1 MLHIASIILDELTA
15 DPTSPEEGQV
25 WCNTTTKEYKGYING
40 QIEVF
45 AHVGHLHLASQIDTD
60 QSGQN
65 VQNHIDDKNNPHA
78 VEAEQID
85 TTETGKTVQDKIN
98 DLESAPAGGTLASV
112 QLRRTT
118 LYSMT
123 ASWTD
128 LPFDATDVETDPTVL
143 EHNNTNTERIDI
155 KATGTYLFSFRF
167 DVAGMA
173 DARIYKNGTI
183 QLTGSLCQNADEI
196 IGTVVASCIAGDYVT
211 VQVQSSPPK
220 DITIN
225 SDIIFNAIL
234 LNGVI
239 GATGA
244 QGAQGIQGIQGD
256 SGLLGVWQGTWVSQ
270 NYVVNDIVEYL
281 GSSYICILNT
291 VSSEVPTN
299 TTYWDLTTQK
309 GDTGA
314 QGVQGD
320 KGLNWQGT
328 WTSQNYVTDDAVEYL
343 GSAYVCHTDTV
354 SNEIPTDTNYWDL
367 LAQKGDTGDTGSQGI
382 QGDQGIQGIQ
392 GIQGDKGLT
401 WQGAW
406 VSQNY
411 VVDDAVEYL
420 GSAYICILNTVSSEN
435 PSNATYWD
443 LLAQK
448 GDTGSQGIQGD
459 TGPAGSN
466 GTDGKTVLNGTVV
479 PTTEGVDGDFY
490 IRTDTDEIYGPKT
503 GGSWGS
509 PTSLVGPTGSNGS
522 DGADGKTVL
531 NGTVVPTTEGVD
543 GDFYIRT
550 DTDEIYGPKTSGSW
564 GSPTS
569 LIGPTG
575 PAGDGNTSIDITMD
589 KQTNS
594 TSYVILRRVI
604 FAGTTALGTPS
615 KIKAIADSVTSASIK
630 IYDVTN
636 SQTIC
641 ELTGLSS
648 GSPAIHDLGT
658 LSNLPTGEAIFE
670 IQGKKDSTTLNIYG
684 INFQF

>member
-1 MLHIASIILDELTA
+1 LDAVDHTHPNKIQIDLVTDGDHDVRTDNPHSIIA
-15 DPTSPEEGQV
+15 
-25 WCNTTTKEYKGYING
+25 N
-40 QIEVF
+40 
-45 AHVGHLHLASQIDTD
+45 QIDTD
-60 QSGQN
+60 ESGKN
-65 VQNHIDDKNNPHA
+65 VQEKLDELA
-78 VEAEQID
+78 
-85 TTETGKTVQDKIN
+85 
-98 DLESAPAGGTLASV
+98 SAPAGGTLASI

-118 LYSMT
+118 LYNMT

-128 LPFDATDVETDPTVL
+128 LPFDATDIETDPNVL
-143 EHNNTNTERIDI
+143 EHDDTNTERINI
-155 KATGTYLFSFRF
+155 KANGTYLFSFRF

-173 DARIYKNGTI
+173 DTRIYKNGTT

-196 IGTVVASCIAGDYVT
+196 IGTVCANCVAGDYVT
-211 VQVQSSPPK
+211 IQVQSSPPK

-234 LNGVI
+234 LNGVV
-239 GATGA
+239 GADGA
-244 QGAQGIQGIQGD
+244 QGIQGIQGIQGD
-256 SGLLGVWQGTWVSQ
+256 SGLLGVWKGTWVSQ
-270 NYVVNDIVEYL
+270 NYIVNDIVEYL

-314 QGVQGD
+314 TGSQGIQGD
-320 KGLNWQGT
+320 KGLNWQNA
-328 WTSQNYVTDDAVEYL
+328 WTSQNYVVDDAVEYQ
-343 GSAYVCHTDTV
+343 GSAYMCHTNTV
-354 SNEIPTDTNYWDL
+354 SSEVPTDTNYWDL
-367 LAQKGDTGDTGSQGI
+367 LAQKGDTGSTGSQGI
-382 QGDQGIQGIQ
+382 QGDTGAQGSQ

-401 WQGAW
+401 WQGTW

-420 GSAYICILNTVSSEN
+420 GSAYICILNTISSEN

-448 GDTGSQGIQGD
+448 GDTGATGSQGIQGVPGND
-459 TGPAGSN
+459 GSNGTN

-490 IRTDTDEIYGPKT
+490 IRTDTDEIYGPKA

-509 PTSLVGPTGSNGS
+509 PTSLIGPTGATGSN
-522 DGADGKTVL
+522 GADGKTIL
-531 NGTVVPTTEGVD
+531 NGTIVPTTEGVD

-550 DTDEIYGPKTSGSW
+550 DTDEIYGPKTGGSW

-575 PAGDGNTSIDITMD
+575 PAGSDGIKSIEVTVE
-589 KQTNS
+589 QTTNS
-594 TSYVILRRVI
+594 TSYVVLGRFI
-604 FAGTTALGTPS
+604 FKGTTLLGTPAN
-615 KIKAIADSVTSASIK
+615 IKMIADSATTADLK

-636 SQTIC
+636 SLTIC
-641 ELTGLSS
+641 ELSILFFDFFSLFFTSRS
-648 GSPAIHDLGT
+648 IVIFFY
-658 LSNLPTGEAIFE
+658 NLIKSFIF
-670 IQGKKDSTTLNIYG
+670 
-684 INFQF
+684 